1 MSLHVDLHEVNLL
14 NVSAMAIIFK
24 GVELDDLNFLRRL
37 QSPSVF
43 KPPTLVKGVQ
53 AWSIPINKKRFLAIP
68 SG

>member
-1 MSLHVDLHEVNLL
+1 
-14 NVSAMAIIFK
+14 MAIIFK